1 MGEGLLSQVQKTI
14 SRYRMLNKRD
24 KVVVACSGGP
34 DSVALLYLLNELKE
48 KLDLRLFVAHFNHK
62 LRGKESDLDEK
73 FVRKLA
79 SFLKLK
85 IFVKSIEV
93 KKEAK
98 RRRLS
103 LEECARVLRYGFL
116 NQIADKIGAQRIA
129 LGHNSDDQA
138 ETVLM
143 RLIRG
148 SGSLGL
154 SGIPPIKERII
165 RPLIEIKRE
174 EIEKFLTE
182 KKIEYRI
189 DSSNLR
195 PDFLRNKVRL
205 HLLPIIEK
213 EYNPKIKEVL
223 NRTAKILSAQ
233 ERYLREEGL
242 KCYRRVCLKEAEDKI
257 ILDLKRFFNYDI
269 SLKRIIIRLG
279 LEKLKGDLTQFGFE
293 PIESVLKLVEEKKS
307 GKRVDLSKSSISG
320 RKESIFADITKDHLA
335 LSKEKEKRYNFLI
348 SNFGKKNLNSL
359 GLEINL
365 EKLSDFSL
373 AKIRRNKDQNVA
385 YLDGDKLKFP
395 LRLRSRK
402 VGDSF
407 KPLGFKG
414 TKKVA
419 DFLVDKKVPRCERDK
434 VLLLISNK
442 KLAWI
447 ASFRISDEFKVTPPT
462 KKVVKIK
469 INEAG

>member
-1 MGEGLLSQVQKTI
+1 MDVDFLNQVQKTI
-14 SRYRMLNKRD
+14 SRYQMLNKGD

-48 KLDLRLFVAHFNHK
+48 KLSLKLFVAHFNHR
-62 LRGKESDLDEK
+62 LRGKEADLDEI

-85 IFVKSIEV
+85 IFVKSIQI
-93 KKEAK
+93 KNEAK
-98 RRRLS
+98 KRKLS
-103 LEECARVLRYGFL
+103 IEECARVLRYGFL
-116 NQIADKIGAQRIA
+116 NQIADKVGAQRIA

-165 RPLIEIKRE
+165 RPLIEIRRE
-174 EIEKFLTE
+174 KIEEFLTE
-182 KKIEYRI
+182 KKIGYRI

-205 HLLPIIEK
+205 SLLPLIRK
-213 EYNPKIKEVL
+213 EYNPKIEEVL

-233 ERYLREEGL
+233 EKHLKEEGL
-242 KCYRRVCLKEAEDKI
+242 KCYRKVCLKEAEGKI
-257 ILDLKRFFNYDI
+257 ILDLRGFFNYDM

-293 PIESVLKLVEEKKS
+293 PIESVLRIVEEKKS
-307 GKRVDLSKSSISG
+307 GKRVDLSKRSVSK
-320 RKESIFADITKDHLA
+320 RKESIFADITKDYLT
-335 LSKEKEKRYNFLI
+335 LYKEREKRYSFLI
-348 SNFGKKNLNSL
+348 SKFGKKNLNSL
-359 GLEINL
+359 SLKINL
-365 EKLSDFSL
+365 DKLSDFPL
-373 AKIRRNKDQNVA
+373 AKIRENKDQNVA

-395 LRLRSRK
+395 LRLRSRE
-402 VGDSF
+402 VGDRF

-419 DFLVDKKVPRCERDK
+419 DFLVDLRIPRCERRK
-434 VLLLISNK
+434 VLLLISNNRI
-442 KLAWI
+442 AWI
-447 ASFRISDEFKVTPPT
+447 AGFRISDEFKVTPKT
-462 KKVVKIK
+462 KKVVKI
-469 INEAG
+469 EMLV